1 MCWSATA
8 DLVAG
13 AAVATIGVACVARLR
28 RARDLPLAALP
39 LLLGAHQIIEAV
51 VWRSGGG
58 AGPATVAWAV
68 VALPVLAVWVPL
80 GVLLAAPARARRRLL
95 VPAVVGLAT
104 ATALAYC
111 LATRTVTAEVRG
123 HTLGYVVDLPYTP
136 LIVAGY
142 LVATV
147 GSLLLGGDP
156 LVRLLGAVV
165 ACGAVLCL
173 LLWRLEFVSTW
184 CALAAVASVLML
196 AWVRRRPEGPPAAVS
211 GGRRPTGR

>member
-13 AAVATIGVACVARLR
+13 TAVTTIGVVCVARLR

-39 LLLGAHQIIEAV
+39 LLLGAHQIIEAA
-51 VWRSGGG
+51 VWASGGG

-68 VALPVLAVWVPL
+68 IALPVLAVWVPA
-80 GVLLAAPARARRRLL
+80 GVLLAAPARARRRLIA
-95 VPAVVGLAT
+95 PALVGLAT

-123 HTLGYVVDLPYTP
+123 HTLGYVVELPYVP
-136 LIVAGY
+136 LIVTGY
-142 LVATV
+142 VVATV

-156 LVRLLGAVV
+156 VVRLLGAVV
-165 ACGAVLCL
+165 GCGAVLCL

-196 AWVRRRPEGPPAAVS
+196 AWVRRRPEGPPPALS
-211 GGRRPTGR
+211 GGRPSAGR